1 MGKLSHRIREMIRDK
16 AVAESFQPR
25 ADALK
30 KREARLAIECYN
42 AVFPKK
48 VRDAV
53 SYVPETWFQSCN
65 CLRFNA
71 AGWHVT
77 LTAEKKMPTPY
88 SHGCAVLGNVS
99 GELAEK
105 AQVLAQE
112 KETLEKEFRSAK
124 AKMFAFLEGFASFK
138 QLREA
143 WPEGEKFYSD
153 FDVDHIAPG
162 VPAVITTEI
171 NSMLGLKRAKAAV

>member
-1 MGKLSHRIREMIRDK
+1 MGKLSQKIREMIRDK
-16 AVAESFQPR
+16 AVTESFQPR

-30 KREARLAIECYN
+30 KREAKLAVECYN

-53 SYVPETWFQSCN
+53 SQVPEAWFLSCA

-71 AGWHVT
+71 AGWNVT
-77 LTAEKKMPTPY
+77 LTAEKKMPTPF
-88 SHGCAVLGNVS
+88 SHGCANLGS
-99 GELAEK
+99 LTGDLADK
-105 AQVLAQE
+105 AQAIAQE
-112 KETLEKEFRSAK
+112 KTTLEEEFRSAK
-124 AKMFAFLEGFASFK
+124 AKMLAFLEGFASFK

-143 WPEGEKFYSD
+143 WPEGKKFYAD
-153 FDVDHIAPG
+153 FDVEHVAPG

-171 NSMLGLKRAKAAV
+171 NNMLGLKRAKAAA